1 MKSKKTVILIP
12 SYEPDPRLIELSR
25 ILSEMDFDV
34 LIINDGSSEKYDP
47 IFRAASKYA
56 QLEGYKVNRGK
67 GNAMKYGYSI
77 IQEDY
82 PEAKYIITCDGDG
95 QHSPRD
101 VNRTY
106 EELEKTDQLV
116 FGVRYFGKDVPFRS
130 KFGNYVS
137 RLIRTSLTGQY
148 IADDQCGLRGFP
160 IRYLPDLI
168 ALEGSR
174 YEYEMNQIVVFQL
187 KHYKIVQLPIEVIY
201 ENGNPTSHF
210 QVIRDTGRIHHAIFK
225 HAWLPLALLCTA
237 LTMMSLMTIPTPEGW
252 TIPTLWCYI
261 LGYLPLYFFSI
272 GVQSLLYHTRRFPT
286 RLLRSSIYFTIKFLI
301 GVIMVILLDG
311 LANMHPIGLM
321 ALSLFFSNFLVNFGF
336 GFLYGRIHRPGK
348 LRKVQNTN

>member
-25 ILSEMDFDV
+25 ILSEMEFDV
-34 LIINDGSSEKYDP
+34 FIVNDGSDSKFDP
-47 IFRAASKYA
+47 IFKAASKYA
-56 QLEGYKVNRGK
+56 QVEGYKVNRGK
-67 GNAMKYGYSI
+67 GNAMKYGYSL
-77 IQEDY
+77 IQEDF
-82 PEAKYIITCDGDG
+82 PDAKYIITCDGDG

-101 VNRTY
+101 VNRIY
-106 EELEKTDQLV
+106 EKLEETNELV
-116 FGVRYFGKDVPFRS
+116 FGVRYFGKEVPMRS

-160 IRYLPDLI
+160 IRYLHDLI
-168 ALEGSR
+168 SLEGSR
-174 YEYEMNQIVVFQL
+174 YEYEMNQICVFQL

-225 HAWLPLALLCTA
+225 HAWLPLALLVTA
-237 LTMMSLMTIPTPEGW
+237 LIMMSLMTIPTPEGW
-252 TIPTLWCYI
+252 TIPTIWCYI

-272 GVQSLLYHTRRFPT
+272 GTQSLLYQTRRFPA
-286 RLLRSSIYFTIKFLI
+286 RLLRSSIYFTLKFLF
-301 GVIMVILLDG
+301 GVDMVILLDG
-311 LANMHPIGLM
+311 LTNMPPIAIM
-321 ALSLFFSNFLVNFGF
+321 AICIFVSNFLVNFVF
-336 GFLYGRIHRPGK
+336 GFIHGRIHRPGK
-348 LRKVQNTN
+348 LRKVEQK